1 MSRILM
7 VASEAA
13 PFAKTGG
20 LADVLGSLPAALARL
35 GDDVAVVLPRYRSIE
50 ITPADRVLDSL
61 PVRVGPHNYAV
72 AIDQIVRH
80 DVRYFF
86 VDCPP
91 LYDRAGLY
99 NEAGVDYPDNHIRFA
114 ALSQA
119 AIGVARRLFRPDVF
133 HAHDWQAGLVP
144 VFLRQNLPGDP
155 TFFGARCILT
165 IHNLGYQGNFPAAA
179 LADLGLDRPL
189 FHMEGLEFY
198 GRLSFLK
205 AGVVWAD
212 AVNTVSPT
220 YAREI
225 QTPEFGFGMDGLLRS
240 RAAKLSGI
248 LNGVDYAEW
257 NPETD
262 PHLPSHY
269 SAGDLSGKRA
279 AKMALL
285 EEMGLPLDPDRPLIG
300 IVSRFAHQKGIDL
313 VAEIAPALLAENV
326 ALAALG
332 SGDKLLESAFLH
344 MARSRP
350 DRFAVRIGYDDGLAH
365 RIEAGADMFLMP
377 SRYEPCGLNQIY
389 SLRYG
394 TVPIVHATG
403 GLEDTVDPETGFKY
417 SGYSSANL
425 AVATGK
431 ALAAFEDREA
441 WTARMRLGMAKD
453 FSWEAS
459 AARYQRLYRQEP

>member
-1 MSRILM
+1 M

-20 LADVLGSLPAALARL
+20 LADVLGSLPAALVRL
-35 GDDVAVVLPRYRSIE
+35 GDEVAVVLPRYRNIE
-50 ITPADRVLDSL
+50 IAPSDRIWEHLS
-61 PVRVGPHNYAV
+61 VRVGSQTYPV
-72 AIDQIVRH
+72 AIDQIVRQG
-80 DVRYFF
+80 VRYFF

-91 LYDRAGLY
+91 LYNRAGIY
-99 NEAGVDYPDNHIRFA
+99 NDAGVDYPDNQIRFA
-114 ALSQA
+114 ALSRA
-119 AIGVARRLFRPDVF
+119 AIGIARHIFRPDVF
-133 HAHDWQAGLVP
+133 HAHDWQTGLVP
-144 VFLRQNLPGDP
+144 VFLRENLAGDP
-155 TFFGARCILT
+155 TFFGSRCIFT
-165 IHNLGYQGNFPAAA
+165 IHNLGYQGIFYGVA
-179 LADLGLDRPL
+179 LEDLGLHPSL
-189 FHMEGLEFY
+189 FHMEGIEFH
-198 GRLSFLK
+198 GHLSFLK
-205 AGVVWAD
+205 AGIVWAD
-212 AVNTVSPT
+212 AITTVSPT

-225 QTPEFGFGMDGLLRS
+225 QTPEFGFSMDGLLRS

-248 LNGVDYAEW
+248 LNGIDYAEW
-257 NPETD
+257 NPQTD
-262 PHLPSHY
+262 SHLPYRY

-279 AKMALL
+279 SKMALL

-326 ALAALG
+326 ALVALG
-332 SGDKLLESAFLH
+332 SGDKLLESAFLD

-350 DRFAVRIGYDDGLAH
+350 DRFAVRIGYDDGLSH

-377 SRYEPCGLNQIY
+377 SRYEPCGLNQLY

-403 GLEDTVDPETGFKY
+403 GLEDTVDAETGFKY
-417 SGYSSANL
+417 SGYSPANL
-425 AVATGK
+425 AVAVGK

-453 FSWEAS
+453 FSWDAS
-459 AARYQRLYRQEP
+459 AAQYQRLYRQQP

>member
-1 MSRILM
+1 M

-20 LADVLGSLPAALARL
+20 LADVLGSLPAALVRL
-35 GDDVAVVLPRYRSIE
+35 GDEVAVVLPRYRNIE
-50 ITPADRVLDSL
+50 ITPADRLLDNL
-61 PVRVGPHNYAV
+61 PVRIGPHTYPV
-72 AIDQIVRH
+72 AIDQIVRQG
-80 DVRYFF
+80 VRYFF

-99 NEAGVDYPDNHIRFA
+99 NEGGVDYPDNHIRFA
-114 ALSQA
+114 ALSRA
-119 AIGVARRLFRPDVF
+119 AIGVARRLFLPDVF
-133 HAHDWQAGLVP
+133 HAHDWQASLVP
-144 VFLRQNLPGDP
+144 VFLRENLAGDP
-155 TFFGARCILT
+155 TFFHSRCVFT
-165 IHNLGYQGNFPAAA
+165 IHNLGYQGNFPGAA
-179 LADLGLDRPL
+179 LADLGLDRAL
-189 FHMEGLEFY
+189 FHIGGLEFF

-205 AGVVWAD
+205 AGIVWAD
-212 AVNTVSPT
+212 AVTTVSPT

-225 QTPEFGFGMDGLLRS
+225 QTPEFGFGVDGLLRS
-240 RAAKLSGI
+240 QASKLTGI
-248 LNGVDYAEW
+248 LNGVDYVEW

-262 PHLPSHY
+262 PHVASHY
-269 SAGDLSGKRA
+269 SAADLSGKRA

-285 EEMGLPLDPDRPLIG
+285 EELNLPLDLGRPLIG

-313 VAEIAPALLAENV
+313 VAEIAPSLAAENV

-332 SGDKLLESAFLH
+332 SGDKPLESAFL
-344 MARSRP
+344 ALAQLRP

-365 RIEAGADMFLMP
+365 RMEAGADMFLMP

-403 GLEDTVDPETGFKY
+403 GLEDTVDEETGFKF
-417 SGYSSANL
+417 SGYSPANL
-425 AVATGK
+425 AVAVGK

-441 WTARMRLGMAKD
+441 WSERMRLGMAKD
-453 FSWEAS
+453 FSWDAS
-459 AARYQRLYRQEP
+459 AAQYRRLYRQAR